1 MGKLKA
7 FIADGGWGVVVPVV
21 ILIVFIFV
29 VRDCVQDEKKSSQ
42 ELKTYIEQRDSIKRE
57 EARREEQLLKEI
69 TLHRVRF
76 YERYSAAYHH
86 FNDFD
91 EFNEW
96 LYEVNKAG
104 FELLYKNYISRF
116 REWSGGIDSLS
127 NYLGWCGPVYY
138 VQCEQCGYETEYC
151 PDEHYFQ

>member
-29 VRDCVQDEKKSSQ
+29 VRDCVQDEKKSSL

-91 EFNEW
+91 EFT
-96 LYEVNKAG
+96 
-104 FELLYKNYISRF
+104 
-116 REWSGGIDSLS
+116 SGS
-127 NYLGWCGPVYY
+127 
-138 VQCEQCGYETEYC
+138 TR
-151 PDEHYFQ
+151 